1 MLYLKTKKNKAMKTK
16 LFFLLLVSST
26 VARAQWTVMQKYSEF
41 GKGNFYLFAATE
53 KDARRI
59 ILETLQDNKLSYDIL
74 FNKGANLFLSTAIV
88 DPLNSEYVYIIH
100 SMKGRYQ
107 DRGGYHIFCYYM
119 ENRYRY
125 FYDITEG
132 DGRISL
138 IYDPGV
144 LDVSPKKENASKKD

>member
-1 MLYLKTKKNKAMKTK
+1 MKTK
-16 LFFLLLVSST
+16 LLFLLIVSST
-26 VARAQWTVMQKYSEF
+26 IARAQWTVMQKYNEY
-41 GKGNFYLFAATE
+41 GKGNNYLFASTE

-59 ILETLQDNKLSYDIL
+59 ILETLQDNNLSYDIE

-107 DRGGYHIFCYYM
+107 DKPGYHIFCYYM

-125 FYDITEG
+125 FYDVTEG
-132 DGRISL
+132 EDRISL
-138 IYDPGV
+138 VYDPGV
-144 LDVSPKKENASKKD
+144 LNVSPKKENSSKKD

>member
-1 MLYLKTKKNKAMKTK
+1 MKTK

-41 GKGNFYLFAATE
+41 GKGNYYLFASTE

-59 ILETLQDNKLSYDIL
+59 ILETLQDNQLSYDL
-74 FNKGANLFLSTAIV
+74 VFKKGANLLLTTAVV
-88 DPLNSEYVYIIH
+88 DPLNSEYVYVIH
-100 SMKGRYQ
+100 SMKGQYYNKI
-107 DRGGYHIFCYYM
+107 GYHVFCYYM

-132 DGRISL
+132 ENRISL
-138 IYDPGV
+138 IYEPGV
-144 LDVSPKKENASKKD
+144 LDVSPNKDKNNK